1 MINPQLIEGLTEQFS
16 QLMSGETKV
25 PGQDEFKQQVK
36 SILQGSLDRL
46 DVVSREEF
54 DAQRAV
60 LLRTR
65 EKVEAL
71 EKQLQAVE
79 TALQE
84 K

>member
-1 MINPQLIEGLTEQFS
+1 M
-16 QLMSGETKV
+16 

-79 TALQE
+79 AALQE